1 MAKRLKS
8 RISTMKEQ
16 TNNVRGKK
24 DNVVVNAVKMQ
35 TEAALIESMSKST
48 TLAIMVVAGVAVFV
62 SLFIIFL

>member
-1 MAKRLKS
+1 
-8 RISTMKEQ
+8 MKEQ